1 MLLDDPADHRFECV
15 LDYRKHGR
23 QQLDK
28 SRMAA
33 AGSVGA
39 RLPMEYL
46 AIAKPQRQMMED

>member
-15 LDYRKHGR
+15 LDYWKHGR

-28 SRMAA
+28 DRMAA
-33 AGSVGA
+33 ACSAGA

-46 AIAKPQRQMMED
+46 ATAKPQRQMTED